1 MEEIINRLKD
11 LADRSF
17 QNGQYTFTNFLS
29 VGEITIFKEHENELR
44 YACPV
49 LSGGYDGAE
58 RRMIRFGNEED
69 LGFQQ
74 PFPISILSVK
84 PAMSKFADDLNHRDF
99 LGALM
104 NLGIKREMLGDIL
117 VTGKEACVFCKD
129 SIADFIIDNLTRVKH
144 TSVKIYITD
153 ELGDIFLPEKKEK
166 MIQVS
171 SPRIDA
177 VAAKVFNLSRQGIL
191 GLFPAGYVQ
200 LNGIICTENA
210 KILNPGDTV
219 SARGHGKFDFM
230 EQLGLSKKG
239 KLNCRVMIY

>member
-1 MEEIINRLKD
+1 MDDINRLKD

-29 VGEITIFKEHENELR
+29 VGEITVFKEHESELR
-44 YACPV
+44 YAHPE
-49 LSGGYDGAE
+49 LFGGYEGAE
-58 RRMIRFGNEED
+58 RRMIRFGSEEE
-69 LGFQQ
+69 LGFRQ
-74 PFPISILSVK
+74 PFPIAILSVK
-84 PAMSKFADDLNHRDF
+84 PVMSKFADDLNHRDF

-129 SIADFIIDNLTRVKH
+129 SLAEFIIENLSRVKH
-144 TSVKIYITD
+144 TSVKISIT
-153 ELGDIFLPEKKEK
+153 EEMGDIFLPEKKEK
-166 MIQVS
+166 IIQVS

-177 VAAKVFNLSRQGIL
+177 VAAKAFNLSRQGML
-191 GLFPAGYVQ
+191 ELFPAGFVQ

-210 KILNPGDTV
+210 KALNAGDVV
-219 SARGHGKFDFM
+219 SARGHGKFEFA

-239 KLNCRVMIY
+239 KMNCKVLIY

>member
-1 MEEIINRLKD
+1 MDDINRLKD

-17 QNGQYTFTNFLS
+17 QNGQFTFSNFLS
-29 VGEITIFKEHENELR
+29 VGEITIFKENQSELR
-44 YACPV
+44 YAHPV
-49 LSGGYDGAE
+49 LYGGYDGAE
-58 RRMIRFGNEED
+58 RRMIRFGNEEE
-69 LGFQQ
+69 LGFSK
-74 PFPISILSVK
+74 PFPITILSVK
-84 PAMSKFADDLNHRDF
+84 PVMSKFADDLNHRDF

-129 SIADFIIDNLTRVKH
+129 SIADFIIENLSRVKH
-144 TSVKIYITD
+144 TSVKISIT
-153 ELGDIFLPEKKEK
+153 EEVGDIFLPEKKEK

-191 GLFPAGYVQ
+191 ELFPAGFVQ
-200 LNGIICTENA
+200 LNGMICTENA
-210 KILNPGDTV
+210 KLLNPGDIV
-219 SARGHGKFDFM
+219 SARGHGKFDFT

-239 KLNCRVMIY
+239 KLNCRVMVY

>member
-1 MEEIINRLKD
+1 MDDINRLKD

-29 VGEITIFKEHENELR
+29 VGEITVYKEHENELR
-44 YACPV
+44 YAHPV
-49 LSGGYDGAE
+49 LYGGYEGAE
-58 RRMIRFGNEED
+58 HRMIRFGNEED

-74 PFPISILSVK
+74 PFPITILSVK
-84 PAMSKFADDLNHRDF
+84 PVMSKFADDLNHRDF

-129 SIADFIIDNLTRVKH
+129 SIADFIIENLTRVKH
-144 TSVKIYITD
+144 TSVKVNITD
-153 ELGDIFLPEKKEK
+153 EMGDIFLPEKKEK
-166 MIQVS
+166 IIQVS

-177 VAAKVFNLSRQGIL
+177 VAAIVFNLSRQGVL
-191 GLFPAGYVQ
+191 ELFPAGYMQ

-210 KILNPGDTV
+210 KVLNPEDVV
-219 SARGHGKFDFM
+219 SARGYGKFDFA

-239 KLNCRVMIY
+239 KINCRVMIY

>member
-1 MEEIINRLKD
+1 MDDINRLKD

-29 VGEITIFKEHENELR
+29 VGEITVFKEHESELR
-44 YACPV
+44 YAHPE
-49 LSGGYDGAE
+49 LFGGYEGAE
-58 RRMIRFGNEED
+58 RRMIRFGSEEE
-69 LGFQQ
+69 LGFRQH
-74 PFPISILSVK
+74 FPIVILSVK
-84 PAMSKFADDLNHRDF
+84 PVMSKFADDLNHRDF

-129 SIADFIIDNLTRVKH
+129 SIAEFIIENLSRVKH
-144 TSVKIYITD
+144 TSVKISIT
-153 ELGDIFLPEKKEK
+153 EEMGDIFLPEKKEK
-166 MIQVS
+166 IIQVS

-177 VAAKVFNLSRQGIL
+177 VAAKAFNLSRQGIL
-191 GLFPAGYVQ
+191 ELFPAGYVQ

-210 KILNPGDTV
+210 KALNAGDVV
-219 SARGHGKFDFM
+219 SARGHGKFEFA

-239 KLNCRVMIY
+239 KLNCKVLIY